1 MKTKNLKKLINYSN
15 EKIFTRLL
23 GNKSNANYWNYVSEL
38 RKRKSKDIF
47 EKSILLMESKIAK
60 ERIIGIDVLAQFG
73 YPRLH
78 KKIILKKFFHLL
90 KNETDKNAISSLF
103 YGIGHNNEDL
113 TIKQIDLI
121 CSFKKNKNSK
131 IRSSLA
137 FALLT
142 KEEPNA
148 IDTLIELS
156 KDQDYEIRDWATFGL
171 GTQIETDNEDIRNAL
186 WKRINDKYETP
197 RFEAIFGLAK
207 RKDKRIKEILV
218 TELENIDEFGSLIL
232 EAIEEFNDKE
242 FISLIEKQIE
252 KNKKLKKVEESWLL
266 KTIEKLKET
275 E

>member
-1 MKTKNLKKLINYSN
+1 MKKIINYSN

-23 GNKSNANYWNYVSEL
+23 SNKSNENYWNYISEL

-47 EKSILLMESKIAK
+47 EKSILLIESEIAK

-78 KKIILKKFFHLL
+78 KNIILKKFFHLL
-90 KNETDKNAISSLF
+90 KNETDKYAISSLF
-103 YGIGHNNEDL
+103 YGIGHNNENL
-113 TIKQIDLI
+113 TDKQIELI
-121 CSFKKNKNSK
+121 CSFKKHKSNR
-131 IRSSLA
+131 IRYSLA

-142 KEEPNA
+142 KQEPNA
-148 IDTLIELS
+148 IQTLIELS
-156 KDQDYEIRDWATFGL
+156 KDRDSEIRDWATFGL
-171 GTQIETDNEDIRNAL
+171 GTQIEIDNEDIRDAL
-186 WKRINDKYETP
+186 WKRINDKYEAT

-207 RKDKRIKEILV
+207 RKDKRIKEILI

-242 FISLIEKQIE
+242 FISLIKKQIA

-266 KTIEKLKET
+266 KTIEKLQET